1 MHGKWLAHHAL
12 LWSWQLVQLANSQKR
27 QVLGAQHQKRSPK
40 CWQTLT
46 YSSGNQCPWIKS
58 KQKQNCR
65 DSQRDSTSL
74 GGPDVTPLTPTAS
87 WPQGKRGN
95 CLVGHTS
102 RVWFTLQ
109 HGDIESLQLYSA
121 HWSCCAQAVMSPQLF
136 TIYISAGAW
145 ALCAVFSWTI
155 GLGTKTLLKYWYK
168 RGEEVKLP

>member
-87 WPQGKRGN
+87 WSQGKRGN

-102 RVWFTLQ
+102 GVWFTLQ

-121 HWSCCAQAVMSPQLF
+121 IILSTLVVLCTSSDVATTLYHLYQCWSMS
-136 TIYISAGAW
+136 T
-145 ALCAVFSWTI
+145 LCSILLNNRSWHKNST
-155 GLGTKTLLKYWYK
+155 
-168 RGEEVKLP
+168 

>member
-65 DSQRDSTSL
+65 DSQRDLTSL
-74 GGPDVTPLTPTAS
+74 GGPDVTPLTS
-87 WPQGKRGN
+87 WWAILAGSGLPYSMVTLKVCNYTQHIG
-95 CLVGHTS
+95 
-102 RVWFTLQ
+102 RVVHKQWRR
-109 HGDIESLQLYSA
+109 HNSL
-121 HWSCCAQAVMSPQLF
+121 PF
-136 TIYISAGAW
+136 ISV
-145 ALCAVFSWTI
+145 LEHEHSAVFFWTI